1 MLRQFQQPVG
11 VQRRRAVLLKEG
23 SAFNTFGL
31 FLWNLFGTMFSA
43 ISGVFM
49 DRGCGRCADN
59 DRYCEECSEFFCNK
73 QPGENAIF
81 MYNLIIFTQSWNA
94 LLTWIK
100 WRNADPMRNAFVK
113 WREVGFAVKFVLHFV
128 KAAWLAEIA
137 AFCVTKTFRP
147 MASNALFATSRT
159 RNAVRSRLMVSV
171 SCFGG
176 YGIVSNV
183 HF

>member
-23 SAFNTFGL
+23 SPFNTFGL
-31 FLWNLFGTMFSA
+31 FSGNLFDNVFCHFRCVHGPRLWPMCRQGQLLWGMFR
-43 ISGVFM
+43 VFLQQTTWW
-49 DRGCGRCADN
+49 
-59 DRYCEECSEFFCNK
+59 K
-73 QPGENAIF
+73 AIF
-81 MYNLIIFTQSWNA
+81 IYNPIIFTQSWNA

-137 AFCVTKTFRP
+137 AFCATKTFRP

-159 RNAVRSRLMVSV
+159 RNAVRSQLMVSV